1 MKESCC
7 ASISIDF
14 EAEYHRQIKMIMEL
28 QSENK
33 RLRDTII
40 GMCECLY
47 GKGGA
52 E

>member
-1 MKESCC
+1 MDY
-7 ASISIDF
+7 I
-14 EAEYHRQIKMIMEL
+14 AEYHRQEEVIKKL
-28 QSENK
+28 VSENK

-40 GMCECLY
+40 GMCEALY